1 MKTVTARRSACGVLI
16 ALASVCAW
24 SQTGATSA
32 ASNGSS
38 MAASGASTVKAARQA
53 NRALRRKVYAAV
65 MKHKEIDAGNISMI
79 AKDGAVTL
87 DGTVVDATQIDKVT
101 EIAKGVPGV
110 MSVTNRLIVKKP
122 FGGQ

>member
-1 MKTVTARRSACGVLI
+1 
-16 ALASVCAW
+16 
-24 SQTGATSA
+24 
-32 ASNGSS
+32 
-38 MAASGASTVKAARQA
+38 MAASGASTIKAARQA

-65 MKHKEIDAGNISMI
+65 VKHKEIDAGNISVI

-110 MSVTNRLIVKKP
+110 ISVTNRLTEKKQ

>member
-1 MKTVTARRSACGVLI
+1 
-16 ALASVCAW
+16 
-24 SQTGATSA
+24 
-32 ASNGSS
+32 
-38 MAASGASTVKAARQA
+38 
-53 NRALRRKVYAAV
+53 
-65 MKHKEIDAGNISMI
+65 MI

>member
-1 MKTVTARRSACGVLI
+1 
-16 ALASVCAW
+16 
-24 SQTGATSA
+24 
-32 ASNGSS
+32 
-38 MAASGASTVKAARQA
+38 MAASGASTIKAARRA

-65 MKHKEIDAGNISMI
+65 VKHKEIDAGNISVI

-110 MSVTNRLIVKKP
+110 MSVTSRLTVKRP

>member
-1 MKTVTARRSACGVLI
+1 MKTVAARWSVCGVLV
-16 ALASVCAW
+16 ALTSVCAW

-32 ASNGSS
+32 ASNGTS
-38 MAASGASTVKAARQA
+38 MAASGALTATAARQA

-65 MKHKEIDAGNISMI
+65 VKHKEIDAGNISVI

-87 DGTVVDATQIDKVT
+87 DGKVVDATQIDKVT

-110 MSVTNRLIVKKP
+110 VSVTNRLTEKRQ